1 MREFGLRFT
10 GATYVSVFLD
20 TGGVDGGGGGG
31 REEEEEEEEERY
43 GWKGTIK
50 IFARARAYRGFGQ
63 ARFFSFFLFFLLP
76 RARSLIIQSVLL
88 HLADESI
95 KEERKRERKKCLIF
109 AFEFINESLRHPR
122 NDFER
127 RFIGSPHFLDQ
138 FYWKLC
144 L

>member
-1 MREFGLRFT
+1 M
-10 GATYVSVFLD
+10 V
-20 TGGVDGGGGGG
+20 G
-31 REEEEEEEEERY
+31 RGRLKY
-43 GWKGTIK
+43 L
-50 IFARARAYRGFGQ
+50 RARAYRGFGQ

>member
-1 MREFGLRFT
+1 MVGRGRLKYLR
-10 GATYVSVFLD
+10 
-20 TGGVDGGGGGG
+20 
-31 REEEEEEEEERY
+31 
-43 GWKGTIK
+43 
-50 IFARARAYRGFGQ
+50 ARARIEDSDRRGF
-63 ARFFSFFLFFLLP
+63 FPFSFFFLLP